1 MARSS
6 VLVGLSDLVRS
17 FVKFP
22 VAAAMAHDDLV
33 IRFERTIL
41 GPLWLPLS
49 NIIFIAGLTVVF
61 GTLFKVD
68 VATYVVYL
76 ASGLMVW
83 NFVSSV
89 LTSAPNYFVQS
100 QAIMEAYALPW
111 SLQIIRHLLSHV
123 FLMLIHF
130 MVWVIIAL
138 MFKHPFT
145 SHTPF
150 AFLGLGIVLVQAYG
164 LALIL
169 ATLGAR
175 YRDLK
180 FAIESVLTFFFLLT
194 PIFWRATDLPG
205 ERPTVT
211 TFNPLYHAVS
221 IVRDPLLNKPVDP
234 LSWIVSG
241 TLAVLFLLVGIA
253 TFVRGRRQ
261 LLLWM

>member
-6 VLVGLSDLVRS
+6 ILVGFNDLKRS
-17 FVKFP
+17 IVKFP
-22 VAAAMAHDDLV
+22 VAAAMARDDLV

-49 NIIFIAGLTVVF
+49 NIVFIAGLTIVF

-76 ASGLMVW
+76 ASGLMIW

-89 LTSAPNYFVQS
+89 LTSSPNYFVQS

-111 SLQIIRHLLSHV
+111 SLQIIRHLLSQI
-123 FLMLIHF
+123 FLMSIHF
-130 MVWVIIAL
+130 AIWVIIAL
-138 MFKHPFT
+138 IFKHPFT
-145 SHTPF
+145 THTPF
-150 AFLGLGIVLVQAYG
+150 ALLGIGIVFVLAYG
-164 LALIL
+164 VALTL

-180 FAIESVLTFFFLLT
+180 FAIESVLPFFFLLT
-194 PIFWRATDLPG
+194 PVFWRAADLPG
-205 ERPTVT
+205 ERPAVT
-211 TFNPLYHAVS
+211 TFNPLFHVLS
-221 IVRDPLLNKPVDP
+221 IVRDPLLNKSVEP

-241 TLAVLFLLVGIA
+241 ALAVFFLLVGI
-253 TFVRGRRQ
+253 TMFVRGRRR